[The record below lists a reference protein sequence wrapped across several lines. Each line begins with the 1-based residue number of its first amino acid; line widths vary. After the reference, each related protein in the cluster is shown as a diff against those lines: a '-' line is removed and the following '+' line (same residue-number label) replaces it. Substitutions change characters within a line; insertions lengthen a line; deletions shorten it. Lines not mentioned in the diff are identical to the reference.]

1 MAGMAD
7 GAGGAWW
14 RDAGIAAG
22 LVAAGLAVRAFEA
35 RMLTRTAVPGMILVS
50 SEPDGSVRMS
60 IESREWLSPL

>member
-1 MAGMAD
+1 MAD

-22 LVAAGLAVRAFEA
+22 LAGLAVRAFEA

-50 SEPDGSVRMS
+50 SEPDGSVSMS